1 MSMSLPDSPF
11 KTHGGV
17 NVPHR
22 KNTAKVES
30 AVLPPPDTV
39 ILPMQQ
45 HVGAPCVPCVK
56 AGDHVLVGQKI
67 ADSTAF
73 VSAPIHASVSGKVVA
88 IQKIMLGGGQLVD
101 GVKIQSDGK
110 MEVSPDVKPPKI
122 GSLDEFLKAVHESGL
137 VGLGGAGFPTHVKL
151 NVPKGKH
158 VDTLII
164 NTAECE
170 PYITSDNR
178 CAIEETDNIV
188 NGLEAVKKWLG
199 IHRVIVAVEG
209 NKPDVIEKMTKAVA
223 NDSEVK
229 VLTLRARYPQ
239 GAEKVLIQSCT
250 DRRVPMGGLPADV
263 GCIVMNITSTAFLGN
278 YLATGMPLVKKRVTV
293 DGSAIKDPKNVITP
307 IGTSIRALAD
317 FCGGYKEKPKK
328 ILIGGPMMGVS
339 VFNDEVPI
347 VKQNNGILFFDEKE
361 AHKME
366 PTQCIRCGRC
376 VNVCPMHLMP
386 TLLEK
391 YATAKRVD
399 DLVKLDVMD
408 CMECGCCAY
417 SCPAGRPLV
426 QSIRFGK
433 ALVKARGK
441 K

>member
-1 MSMSLPDSPF
+1 MSLPDSPF

-30 AVLPPPDTV
+30 AVLPSPDTV

-45 HVGAPCVPCVK
+45 HVGAPCAPCVK

-73 VSAPIHASVSGKVVA
+73 VSAPIHASVSGKVIA

-110 MEVSPDVKPPKI
+110 MEISPDVKPPKI
-122 GSLDEFLKAVHESGL
+122 GNLDEFLKAVHESGL

-199 IHRVIVAVEG
+199 IHRVIIAVEG

-293 DGSAIKDPKNVITP
+293 DGSAIKDPKNVIAP

-339 VFNDEVPI
+339 IFNDEVPI

-366 PTQCIRCGRC
+366 PTPCIRCGRC

-391 YATAKRVD
+391 YAKAKRVD